1 MTIQIRTAR
10 PADSAALA
18 HIQVDSY
25 RTAYKGIFPDEILAG
40 LSYAE
45 QEQDWRKWMDEK
57 PEDRLLVAETESGV
71 IVGYA
76 LARPGATKLP
86 PYDGE
91 VLALHVCRDHQ
102 QHGIGRALF
111 VEAAREL
118 QADGCL
124 SLLVWVL
131 ELNLPAIRFYERM
144 GGKATGRQVLELE
157 NNGAALV
164 ELAYGWLDTARLWD

>member
-1 MTIQIRTAR
+1 MTVQIRTVL
-10 PADSAALA
+10 PADSNALA

-25 RTAYKGIFPDEILAG
+25 QTAYRGIFPDEMLDTF
-40 LSYAE
+40 SYAE
-45 QEQDWRKWMDEK
+45 QEKDWLDWMDEK
-57 PEDRLLVAETESGV
+57 PADRLLVAETESGE

-91 VLALHVCRDHQ
+91 VLALHIRRDHQ
-102 QHGIGRALF
+102 QQGIGRALF

-118 QADGCL
+118 QAQGSL

-144 GGKATGRQVLELE
+144 GGKPTGRQVIDLERE
-157 NNGAALV
+157 GTALV
-164 ELAYGWLDTARLWD
+164 ELAYGWLDINRLWD